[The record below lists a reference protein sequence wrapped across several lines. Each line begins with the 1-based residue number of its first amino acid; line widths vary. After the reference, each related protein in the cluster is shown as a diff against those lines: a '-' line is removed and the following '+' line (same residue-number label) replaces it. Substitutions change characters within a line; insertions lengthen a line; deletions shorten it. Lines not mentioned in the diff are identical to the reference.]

1 MGRGDGAPGRGG
13 ERGRMMMAGGLAD
26 EGRPCN
32 PAHPDDGA
40 QAPARDAACG
50 RRGPGLSSGPSAVPR
65 RARRRIP
72 STVRAQPAVRMKGPS
87 VKTLIFGGAGFVGL
101 NIAEAL
107 LQAGHD
113 VVAFDRSPIPA
124 AALRRFSGLPGS
136 FRAIHGDVTDEA
148 AVASAVSAGTDLVVM
163 GAAITA
169 GRARDASDPATTLK
183 VNLVAQVPILAAA
196 RAAGVRRVINLSSA
210 AAYGAAGERV
220 AELQEDTPGDPVGL
234 YAITKWASERV
245 GARLGDLWGLDL
257 VSLRL
262 SGVFGPWEHA
272 TGVRDTLSPHCQILA
287 AAVAGEPAI
296 LPRPGLRDWIYA
308 PDVADAVLAVARAG
322 TLGHGVYNI
331 STGTRFT
338 LLDWGQRLGQA
349 FPGFVCRLAE
359 PGEAATIDFHG
370 PSDRAPMAVARIAQD
385 LGWAAKTEGLDS
397 ADRLAAWWQTHGRT
411 METGR

>member
-1 MGRGDGAPGRGG
+1 MR
-13 ERGRMMMAGGLAD
+13 
-26 EGRPCN
+26 
-32 PAHPDDGA
+32 
-40 QAPARDAACG
+40 
-50 RRGPGLSSGPSAVPR
+50 
-65 RARRRIP
+65 
-72 STVRAQPAVRMKGPS
+72 
-87 VKTLIFGGAGFVGL
+87 TLIFGGAGFVGL

-107 LQAGHD
+107 LRAGHA
-113 VVAFDRSPIPA
+113 VTAFDRSPIPK
-124 AALRRFSGLPGS
+124 AALQAFAKLPGG
-136 FRAIHGDVTDEA
+136 FIAIQGDVTDEA
-148 AVASAVSAGTDLVVM
+148 AVAAAIEPGTDLVVM

-169 GRARDASDPATTLK
+169 GRERDASDPATTLK
-183 VNLVAQVPILAAA
+183 VNLLAQVPILAAA
-196 RAAGVRRVINLSSA
+196 RATGVRRVVNLSSA
-210 AAYGAAGERV
+210 AAYGATGERV
-220 AELQEDTPGDPVGL
+220 AELEETTPGDPVGL

-245 GARLGDLWGLDL
+245 GARLGDLWGLDV

-308 PDVADAVLAVARAG
+308 PDVADALLAVAAAEK
-322 TLGHGVYNI
+322 LGHGVYNV

-338 LLDWGQRLGQA
+338 LLDWGQRLAQA

-370 PSDRAPMAVARIAQD
+370 PSDRAPMAVARIAHD
-385 LGWAAKTEGLDS
+385 IGWSAQTEGLAS
-397 ADRLAAWWQTHGRT
+397 ADRLAAWWQAHGRS